1 MLCAVCPWAFN
12 ASAEIS
18 IPLFLLMFWWSLILM
33 YVATFKC
40 EERLS
45 TLYLTT
51 LKKMKDIAN
60 YVKMLHEH
68 WANSFLLNIFLDIL
82 INYILLS
89 LVIRTML
96 IHYSVNCVKGR
107 DISLSKDSWL
117 FFVFHY
123 TVWILNFEFR
133 LVLTWVSTP
142 RI

>member
-18 IPLFLLMFWWSLILM
+18 IPLFLLMFWWSFILM
-33 YVATFKC
+33 YAVATFKC

-51 LKKMKDIAN
+51 LKKIKDIV
-60 YVKMLHEH
+60 YYLKMLHEH

-82 INYILLS
+82 IKYILLS
-89 LVIRTML
+89 LMIRTML
-96 IHYSVNCVKGR
+96 IHFSVNCVKGR

-117 FFVFHY
+117 FFVLHY
-123 TVWILNFEFR
+123 TVYEFWTLNFDLF
-133 LVLTWVSTP
+133 
-142 RI
+142 

>member
-1 MLCAVCPWAFN
+1 MLCAVCPCAFN

-18 IPLFLLMFWWSLILM
+18 IPLCLLMFWWSLILM

-51 LKKMKDIAN
+51 LKKMKDFVY

-96 IHYSVNCVKGR
+96 IHFSVNCAKGR
-107 DISLSKDSWL
+107 GISLSKDSWL
-117 FFVFHY
+117 FFVFYY
-123 TVWILNFEFR
+123 TVYEFWTLNFDLF
-133 LVLTWVSTP
+133 
-142 RI
+142 